1 MIQFILEGKFILKK
15 MVHKIISANVQ
26 MLSKGLQVLVLVNM
40 FIYENLKDCLMK
52 ILQPLLQVI
61 IASINPQLS
70 YVGNKTRVEFKERC
84 FKQD

>member
-1 MIQFILEGKFILKK
+1 
-15 MVHKIISANVQ
+15 
-26 MLSKGLQVLVLVNM
+26 
-40 FIYENLKDCLMK
+40 MK

-84 FKQD
+84 LKQDQITYTLGKIVNICIVYEISKNYIISSYSTL